1 MRRLLSLPLLAF
13 ALVFASSCLDTDPFV
28 PKIEET
34 NFDPSLGVDLA
45 ASTRTSSGLWYRD
58 ITVGT
63 GDPVPATG
71 TQSVNTTYQ
80 LFLRTGELLQSG
92 PFDFTVGQ
100 GEAIAGYDEG
110 IRGMRQGGQRQLIIP
125 PGLAYGDVGS
135 GDVPPNA
142 IIIYTVNLVSINVAP

>member
-1 MRRLLSLPLLAF
+1 MRRSLSLPLLA
-13 ALVFASSCLDTDPFV
+13 LVAVLATSCLDTEPFV

-58 ITVGT
+58 IITGT

-71 TQSVNTTYQ
+71 TQSVNTTYEV
-80 LFLRTGELLQSG
+80 FLRTGDLVESG
-92 PFDFTVGQ
+92 TFNFTVGA
-100 GEAIAGYDEG
+100 GESIAGYDEG

-125 PGLAYGDVGS
+125 PALAYGDVGS
-135 GDVPPNA
+135 AGVPPNS
-142 IIIYTVNLVSINVAP
+142 ILVYTVNLVSINTAP

>member
-13 ALVFASSCLDTDPFV
+13 VALFAASCLDTEPFV

-45 ASTRTSSGLWYRD
+45 ASTKTASGLWYRD

-71 TQSVNTTYQ
+71 TQSVSTTYE

-125 PGLAYGDVGS
+125 PSLAYGEAGS
-135 GDVPPNA
+135 GDVPANA
-142 IIIYTVNLVSINVAP
+142 IIIYTVTLVSINPTP